1 MQHMQRKD
9 PRGQATRMRLVAA
22 TQELIAEGGLGAAT
36 TRAVTQR
43 AGANIGAVNYHFGS
57 KTALVRVAVA
67 EAVERIQ
74 ERVFGGP
81 PAVGSFIAGVKAA
94 RPLAAGPWARV
105 VLAAA
110 VEGPRDPEL
119 ADLVRAKLVELRQ
132 KVVAVT
138 GVGPADDADDSASGG
153 GLDTLV
159 AAALDGLL
167 LHLVI
172 DPETDVDGAAA
183 ALARILVADE

>member
-1 MQHMQRKD
+1 MERQVVQ
-9 PRGQATRMRLVAA
+9 GLTTRARLIGA

-36 TRAVTQR
+36 TRAVTRR

-57 KTALVRVAVA
+57 KSALVREAVA
-67 EAVERIQ
+67 DAVDSIQ
-74 ERVFGGP
+74 KRVFAEHVGP
-81 PAVGSFIAGVKAA
+81 PTAASVVAAVKAA
-94 RPLAAGPWARV
+94 RPLATGPCARV

-119 ADLVRAKLVELRQ
+119 ADLVRAKLDDLRAR
-132 KVVAVT
+132 VLVVT
-138 GVGPADDADDSASGG
+138 GDDSADG
-153 GLDTLV
+153 GLAALV

-172 DPETDVDGAAA
+172 DPQMDLDGAAA
-183 ALARILVADE
+183 ALARILVAAE